1 MTATQSKV
9 DFAHEIL
16 RTRIVGSQYAAGQR
30 LIIDNLVKDIGVSQA
45 PLREALRR
53 LEAEGLVE
61 YGTNSGPSIVQLDKT
76 HWFNLMEMKA
86 VMEAYATRAAAPLL
100 SAEEISALR
109 ETNGKLMGA
118 LDEFDFEAWTTLNR
132 QFHEMIHNR
141 CPNVLLIQELQR
153 LSQWTRLRPRTRHH
167 HSNLG
172 AICGQGNHWLPHT
185 DHRRHR
191 KRRSRRKPRRDKPRT
206 HPGPGTPCPGETQH
220 PQRSLTDSNSR
231 KGGPAP

>member
-45 PLREALRR
+45 PIREALRR

-100 SAEEISALR
+100 SSEEISALR
-109 ETNGKLMGA
+109 ETNGKLLGA
-118 LDEFDFEAWTTLNR
+118 LDEFVQSFFPYRHAAVHDWVVDCTAACA
-132 QFHEMIHNR
+132 IAA
-141 CPNVLLIQELQR
+141 VLC
-153 LSQWTRLRPRTRHH
+153 
-167 HSNLG
+167 
-172 AICGQGNHWLPHT
+172 AWLPG
-185 DHRRHR
+185 R
-191 KRRSRRKPRRDKPRT
+191 
-206 HPGPGTPCPGETQH
+206 ET
-220 PQRSLTDSNSR
+220 
-231 KGGPAP
+231 